1 MAIDLKGYRIFIAS
15 PGGLEE
21 EREAFRKVIN
31 DYNYSDALYRGV
43 TFIPVGWEF
52 TRGGKGR
59 PQELINRHL
68 RECDYLVL
76 ILWDRWG
83 NPTVKVSEEG
93 HTSGTEEEYNEA
105 LKCIEDPECPMKD
118 IVIFFKAVD
127 ARKLSDPGEQLQK
140 VLKFREKIE
149 KEKSILFEA
158 YDVVENFERNL
169 RGYLAEWVR
178 KHEDGDNTDDSR
190 PNPPSTNSSVIGV
203 EQSSSLTQDQQ
214 DSELQNSDDLIKT
227 AKEIAFEGRFT
238 EAEILFAKAVS
249 INNDLNAL
257 LSYGNFLIQRDRL
270 EQAKKNFE
278 RVVTL
283 ADKPDALDLKAR
295 ALSNLGDIDFSQG
308 KAPLAEARYRESLE
322 IFEQIGNLEAIADI
336 YSKLGDLYEARED
349 RDQAEKLELQ
359 SLEIYEQ
366 LGKEAGMADVYS
378 KLGDIYLFHKDYT
391 RAEQMHRQSV
401 EIKERLGIK
410 EGLADLYTNLAN
422 LYQNLGNLEKAE
434 GMYQQSLQQ
443 FEQLGDI
450 QGIADVSNSLGD
462 FYVERKNFE
471 DAEKMYRQSLHVFEE
486 LQNEQGV
493 ADIYNSLGSLYA
505 ESGDVDKAE
514 SFYQRGLTI
523 FEQLNNKEGMADV
536 YGKLST
542 IYEMRKDTEQAEAL
556 RLRSLELLEEPP
568 ANK

>member
-31 DYNYSDALYRGV
+31 DYNSSDALHRGV
-43 TFIPVGWEF
+43 MFIPVGWEF

-59 PQELINRHL
+59 PQELINKHL
-68 RECDYLVL
+68 RECDYMVL
-76 ILWDRWG
+76 LLWDRWG
-83 NPTVKVSEEG
+83 NPTVQVPEQG
-93 HTSGTEEEYNEA
+93 YTSGTEEEYNEA
-105 LKCIEDPECPMKD
+105 LRCIENTECPMKD

-140 VLKFREKIE
+140 VLTFREKIE
-149 KEKSILFEA
+149 KEKSILFET

-178 KHEDGDNTDDSR
+178 KHEDGDSSSGPRPTLPFTDSQNVDLEQ
-190 PNPPSTNSSVIGV
+190 PNSS
-203 EQSSSLTQDQQ
+203 TQGYQ
-214 DSELQNSDDLIKT
+214 ETAEPQNSDDLIKA
-227 AKEIAFEGRFT
+227 AKETAFEGRNT

-257 LSYGNFLIQRDRL
+257 LSFGNFLIQRERL
-270 EQAKKNFE
+270 EQARKNFE
-278 RVVTL
+278 RVVSL
-283 ADKPDALDLKAR
+283 ADKPGELELKAR

-308 KAPLAEARYRESLE
+308 KASLAEGRYRESLE
-322 IFEQIGNLEAIADI
+322 IFEEIDNQEAVADI

-349 RDQAEKLELQ
+349 REQAEKLELQ
-359 SLEIYEQ
+359 SLEIYKQ
-366 LGKEAGMADVYS
+366 IGKEAGMADVYS
-378 KLGDIYLFHKDYT
+378 KLGDIYLFHKDYPH
-391 RAEQMHRQSV
+391 AEQMHRQSV
-401 EIKERLGIK
+401 EIKERLGIR
-410 EGLADLYTNLAN
+410 EGLADLYTNLGN
-422 LYQNLGNLEKAE
+422 LYQNLGDLEKAE

-462 FYVERKNFE
+462 FYVQRKNFE
-471 DAEKMYRQSLHVFEE
+471 DAEKMYRRSLNVFEE

-505 ESGDVDKAE
+505 ESGDIDKAE
-514 SFYQRGLTI
+514 SFYQRSLSI

-536 YGKLST
+536 YAKLST
-542 IYEMRKDTEQAEAL
+542 IYEIRKNAEQAAIL
-556 RLRSLELLEEPP
+556 RLKSLELLEATED
-568 ANK
+568 

>member
-1 MAIDLKGYRIFIAS
+1 MAINLKGYRVFIAS

-105 LKCIEDPECPMKD
+105 LKCIEDSECPMKD

-178 KHEDGDNTDDSR
+178 KHEDGDTSDDSR
-190 PNPPSTNSSVIGV
+190 PNPPSTDSPVIGA
-203 EQSSSLTQDQQ
+203 EQSSSSTQDHQ

-283 ADKPDALDLKAR
+283 AGKTNELEWKAR
-295 ALSNLGDIDFSQG
+295 ALNNLGDIDFSQG
-308 KAPLAEARYRESLE
+308 KPALSETRYRESLE
-322 IFEQIGNLEAIADI
+322 IFEQIDNPEGVADI

-349 RDQAEKLELQ
+349 REQAEKLELQ
-359 SLEIYEQ
+359 SLEIYKQ
-366 LGKEAGMADVYS
+366 LGKESGMADVYS
-378 KLGDIYLFHKDYT
+378 KLGDIYLFRKDYLH
-391 RAEQMHRQSV
+391 AEEMHRQSV

-410 EGLADLYTNLAN
+410 EGLADLYSNLGN
-422 LYQNLGNLEKAE
+422 LYQNLENLEAAE
-434 GMYQQSLQQ
+434 AMYKQSLQQ

-450 QGIADVSNSLGD
+450 RGIADVSNSLGD
-462 FYVERKNFE
+462 FYSGVKNFE
-471 DAEKMYRQSLHVFEE
+471 QAEKMYLRSLRVFEE
-486 LQNEQGV
+486 LQDEQGV
-493 ADIYNSLGSLYA
+493 ADIYSTLGSLYA
-505 ESGDVDKAE
+505 ESGDLDKAE
-514 SFYQRGLTI
+514 SFYQRSLGS

-536 YGKLST
+536 YGKLGT
-542 IYEMRKDTEQAEAL
+542 IYEIRKDAEQAAIL
-556 RLRSLELLEEPP
+556 RLRSLELLGATED
-568 ANK
+568 